1 VGHGKAMKA
10 QLGLLLKVTG
20 IVVVSFCC
28 AAVCQVSK
36 VKGSL
41 PQVAN
46 GEGKH
51 LFESSCAVCHGLD
64 GGGGEHA
71 PNIGRASS
79 AKSKPDATLA
89 GILRD
94 GIPGKGMPSF
104 NRFSDLEFQ
113 SLLSYLR
120 FLQGK
125 SEARSD
131 VGNPVQGKQLF
142 FGAAGCAECHAMRG
156 EGHFLSTDL
165 SDFAD
170 DHDTN
175 EIRDAIVNPRQQ
187 EREPHSLA
195 RVTTNSG
202 QVLAG
207 VIRNENNSSLQI
219 QDADGQFYL
228 FMKSDLRSVE
238 RSPAPSMPVDYE
250 QKLGAAEIDDLVSYI
265 VHQTGSRTRVSQPL
279 NHKNGGH

>member
-1 VGHGKAMKA
+1 VGYGKAMKPR
-10 QLGLLLKVTG
+10 LGLLLKVTG
-20 IVVVSFCC
+20 IVVVSLCC

-46 GEGKH
+46 GAGKN

-89 GILRD
+89 RIVRD

-104 NRFSDLEFQ
+104 NKFSDLELQ
-113 SLLSYLR
+113 SVLSYLR

-142 FGAAGCAECHAMRG
+142 FGKAGCAECHAMRG

-165 SDFAD
+165 SDYAD
-170 DHDTN
+170 DHDAN
-175 EIRDAIVNPRQQ
+175 DIRGAIVNPREQ
-187 EREPHSLA
+187 EREPHSFA

-207 VIRNENNSSLQI
+207 VVRNENNSSLQI
-219 QDADGQFYL
+219 QDADGKFYL
-228 FMKSDLRSVE
+228 FMKSELQSVE
-238 RSPAPSMPVDYE
+238 RSPAPSMPADYE
-250 QKLGAAEIDDLVSYI
+250 QKLGAGAIDDLVSYI
-265 VHQTGSRTRVSQPL
+265 VHQAGSQTRVSQPV
-279 NHKNGGH
+279 NHKNGGY

>member
-1 VGHGKAMKA
+1 MKA
-10 QLGLLLKVTG
+10 KLGLLLKVTG
-20 IVVVSFCC
+20 IVVVSLCC

-36 VKGSL
+36 VQGSL

-46 GEGKH
+46 AEGKN

-79 AKSKPDATLA
+79 AKSKADAALA
-89 GILRD
+89 RTLRD

-104 NRFSDLEFQ
+104 NKFSDLELQ
-113 SLLSYLR
+113 SVLSYLR

-131 VGNPVQGKQLF
+131 VGNPVQGEQLF
-142 FGAAGCAECHAMRG
+142 FGKAGCAECHAMHG

-165 SDFAD
+165 SDYAD
-170 DHDTN
+170 DHDAN
-175 EIRDAIVNPRQQ
+175 DIRDAIVSPRQQ
-187 EREPHSLA
+187 ENEPHSFA
-195 RVTTNSG
+195 HVTSNSG
-202 QVLAG
+202 RVLAG

-219 QDADGQFYL
+219 QDADGQFDL

-250 QKLGAAEIDDLVSYI
+250 QKLSAAEIDDLVSYI
-265 VHQTGSRTRVSQPL
+265 VHQAVSRTGVSQPV
-279 NHKNGGH
+279 NHKNGGY

>member
-1 VGHGKAMKA
+1 MGYGKAMKA
-10 QLGLLLKVTG
+10 KLDRLLKVTG
-20 IVVVSFCC
+20 IIVVSLCC

-46 GEGKH
+46 GEGKN

-89 GILRD
+89 RILRD

-104 NRFSDLEFQ
+104 IKFSDLEFQ
-113 SLLSYLR
+113 SVLSYLR
-120 FLQGK
+120 FLQRK

-142 FGAAGCAECHAMRG
+142 FGKAGCAECHAMRG
-156 EGHFLSTDL
+156 DGHFFSTDL

-170 DHDTN
+170 DHDAN
-175 EIRDAIVNPRQQ
+175 EIRDAIVSPRQQ
-187 EREPHSLA
+187 EGEPRSFA
-195 RVTTNSG
+195 RVTINSG
-202 QVLAG
+202 EVLAG

-228 FMKSDLRSVE
+228 FMKSELRSVE

-250 QKLGAAEIDDLVSYI
+250 KKLSAGEIDDLVSYI
-265 VHQTGSRTRVSQPL
+265 LHQAGSRTGVPQPV
-279 NHKNGGH
+279 NHKNGGY